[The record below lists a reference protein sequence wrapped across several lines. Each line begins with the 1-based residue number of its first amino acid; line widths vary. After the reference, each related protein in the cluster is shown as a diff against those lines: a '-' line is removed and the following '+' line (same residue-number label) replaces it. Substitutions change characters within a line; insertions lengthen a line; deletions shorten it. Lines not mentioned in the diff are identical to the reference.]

1 MAIGDTTELGVDNIQ
16 YQAENCDSIVNNID
30 LIVSKLYKIRQ
41 QALAQREYI
50 IDATRLLVSKTTFTT
65 GSKELTY
72 VTGAANK
79 ATIDVFDGTV
89 AKPKK
94 DQAFVKSGDAAATAL
109 QQNAIQSLFAFKH
122 ECGTS
127 THFTTDQIGK
137 SDNRIKG
144 LSLADVLSITTGL
157 NDFLK
162 HSDVE
167 PAVIGL
173 TNNMKNIFLKKK
185 VGIAS
190 VTPDGSVA
198 LIGLADEAAS
208 LKSYKR
214 SADTD
219 LNGKD
224 SLYEPAA
231 PASDLIIG
239 FGLAD

>member
-50 IDATRLLVSKTTFTT
+50 IDATRLLVSKTKFAADT
-65 GSKELTY
+65 KKLNY
-72 VTGAANK
+72 VIGAAN
-79 ATIDVFDGTV
+79 IDVFNGTT

-94 DQAFVKSGDAAATAL
+94 DEAFVKSGDGVTPAAIAF

-122 ECGTS
+122 DCGTS
-127 THFTTDQIGK
+127 THFTTDQIGV

-162 HSDVE
+162 LSDV
-167 PAVIGL
+167 AATAL
-173 TNNMKNIFLKKK
+173 TDNMKKIFLKI
-185 VGIAS
+185 GDANIGS
-190 VTPDGSVA
+190 VTPNGDAA
-198 LIGLADEAAS
+198 LIANEAS
-208 LKSYKR
+208 LTSYKL
-214 SADTD
+214 STTD
-219 LNGKD
+219 PNGKD
-224 SLYEPAA
+224 SLYVSAA
-231 PASDLIIG
+231 TSDLIIG
-239 FGLAD
+239 FGLAN